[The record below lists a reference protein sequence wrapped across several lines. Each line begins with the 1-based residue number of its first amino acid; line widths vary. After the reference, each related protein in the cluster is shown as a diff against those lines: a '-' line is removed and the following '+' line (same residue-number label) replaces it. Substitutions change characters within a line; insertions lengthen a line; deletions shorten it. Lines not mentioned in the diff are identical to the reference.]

1 MYKEQVADRKQFFD
15 RFLFAQKADM
25 ICNVQFAT
33 QVLYRCPF
41 RSVTYQQQLGRYLL
55 KHSVKY
61 LNHVSNTFYLAEVR
75 CMNKKTFSFRS
86 DRLLKVVPYLVI
98 KAVKINKIG
107 DYPDI
112 FGNGKMFIRV
122 FSKMFRHRSEEH
134 TSELQSLM
142 RNLVCRLL
150 LEKTKTHTYL

>member
-1 MYKEQVADRKQFFD
+1 
-15 RFLFAQKADM
+15 M

-86 DRLLKVVPYLVI
+86 DRLLK
-98 KAVKINKIG
+98 
-107 DYPDI
+107 
-112 FGNGKMFIRV
+112 
-122 FSKMFRHRSEEH
+122 RSEEH

-142 RNLVCRLL
+142 RTSYAVFCLKKKKQLQQMINM
-150 LEKTKTHTYL
+150 TQ